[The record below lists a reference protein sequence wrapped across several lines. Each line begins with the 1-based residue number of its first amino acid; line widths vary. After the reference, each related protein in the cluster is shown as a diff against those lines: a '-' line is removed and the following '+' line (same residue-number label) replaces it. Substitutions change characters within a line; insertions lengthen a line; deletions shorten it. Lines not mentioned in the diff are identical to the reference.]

1 MPKLTPEFDRIYI
14 FGLQTSDA
22 TNFVEEHAA
31 KLNIMQM
38 EIRMCEDYSLSDIM
52 ILDLGKYGLGHV
64 TKITIPTVKKYEL
77 CAMVS
82 TANMIHENDNVS
94 MR

>member
-1 MPKLTPEFDRIYI
+1 
-14 FGLQTSDA
+14 
-22 TNFVEEHAA
+22 
-31 KLNIMQM
+31 
-38 EIRMCEDYSLSDIM
+38 MCEDYSLSEVC

-64 TKITIPTVKKYEL
+64 TKSTIPMIKKYER

-82 TANMIHENDNVS
+82 TANMIHKNDNVS